1 MDIKND
7 TMFEAD
13 DRPADPS
20 PRAPASS
27 PAPSGDRRQAADRS
41 DRRGRRSVIDPAILV
56 DSLWRH
62 RFLVLGATIAGGM
75 IGVLLALS
83 TPHYY
88 SSTALLYIDPRDMRT
103 TDPDSGSQLLPT
115 DAMLALADSQV
126 EILSSTNVLEAV
138 IVDLNLTEDAELT
151 GRLDGGGLSAL
162 TRLFAGPDEESDT
175 LERVALSNL
184 REAVSVGRDPRT
196 FIINLSVSTRDPDKS
211 ATIAN
216 SIVDNY
222 LTNEARAR
230 SGLLERTSQALSER
244 IEQLRLDLDLA
255 ERAVEQ
261 FKSDNGIVGASG
273 ELIGDNQLLGFAER
287 LTEVQTDRVSLEAR
301 AEAVSAVDVDDIIS
315 GALPE
320 GVASDTMTGLR
331 SEYASIVSQAD
342 SLATRLGPR
351 HPQIIALQSSLEAIR
366 SEIRNELRRL
376 DAAAQTELRRIRE
389 TEAQL
394 TSQLDVLKTEQ
405 LAAGVDSVQL
415 RELERKA
422 AATRQI
428 YEDFLLRSRQASEQQ
443 EILPG
448 NVRVIA
454 DAEVPLQPSG
464 TSRKLVA
471 IAATI
476 FGALAGLGYAG
487 AVGAYESLSGQRLR
501 LRDLSPRRGSKA
513 STTASLA
520 SAPAA
525 PSPAAPATPP
535 LGTVPARRPAAER
548 SSRFSFLSGFKLP
561 FARKSAANSESS
573 PSFATP
579 SAPARPVVDPRPV
592 AEPRPA
598 VASSSP
604 VDEEI
609 EQLRE
614 RMRQL
619 RARAD
624 AYSRM
629 GS

>member
-27 PAPSGDRRQAADRS
+27 AGALDDRRQTVDRG
-41 DRRGRRSVIDPAILV
+41 DRRGRRPVIDPAILAG
-56 DSLWRH
+56 SLWRH
-62 RFLVLGATIAGGM
+62 RFLVLGTTVAGAV
-75 IGVLLALS
+75 IGVMLALS
-83 TPHYY
+83 TPHKY
-88 SSTALLYIDPRDMRT
+88 SATALLYIDPRDMRT

-115 DAMLALADSQV
+115 DAMLGLADSQV
-126 EILSSTNVLEAV
+126 EILSSANVLGAV
-138 IVDLNLTEDAELT
+138 IEDLNLTEDAELT
-151 GRLDGGGLSAL
+151 GRLSGGGLSAL
-162 TRLFAGPDEESDT
+162 ARFFAGSDEESDT
-175 LERVALSNL
+175 LERMVLSNL
-184 REAVSVGRDPRT
+184 REVVTVGRDPRT

-230 SGLLERTSQALSER
+230 SGLLERTSLAFSER

-261 FKSDNGIVGASG
+261 FKADNGIVGASG

-287 LTEVQTDRVSLEAR
+287 LTEVQTERVSLEAR
-301 AEAVSAVDVDDIIS
+301 AQAVNAVDVDDIIS

-394 TSQLDVLKTEQ
+394 TSQLDVLKTQQ

-454 DAEVPLQPSG
+454 DAEAPLEPSG

-501 LRDLSPRRGSKA
+501 WRDLSARRGGPV
-513 STTASLA
+513 
-520 SAPAA
+520 PAA
-525 PSPAAPATPP
+525 TSLPAAPATPP
-535 LGTVPARRPAAER
+535 LGTVPTRQRGPER
-548 SSRFSFLSGFKLP
+548 SRRFPFLSGFKLP
-561 FARKSAANSESS
+561 APHKQTAGSDGNVAPVS
-573 PSFATP
+573 PH
-579 SAPARPVVDPRPV
+579 APQHTAVDPRPV
-592 AEPRPA
+592 AEPNPA
-598 VASSSP
+598 AASSMA
-604 VDEEI
+604 VDDEI